1 MPKGTT
7 PHPVKKSYTG
17 AAAWKKRK
25 QEYNATDKLHKM
37 GQRFFR
43 EDALFARMEAGKM
56 TDKNWAEAK
65 RLGLEPKTVT
75 Q

>member
-7 PHPVKKSYTG
+7 PHPVKKSYSG
-17 AAAWKKRK
+17 AAAWQKRK
-25 QEYNATDKLHKM
+25 QEANANDKLHKM

-43 EDALFARMEAGKM
+43 EDALFSRMEAGKM
-56 TDKNWAEAK
+56 TYKNWEEAK
-65 RLGLEPKTVT
+65 RLGLEPKVA